1 MKKYFIAIMLLLLA
15 SLSSLRAEDK
25 PVILHPSSTTH
36 GAGQGKKPRT
46 PAYVPEVYIDGHV
59 LSFEESC
66 IGCPITIIDENEN
79 TVFSAIVDEDGIV
92 TLPDS
97 LTGTFVLEL
106 EWGSIIFEGEI
117 EL

>member
-1 MKKYFIAIMLLLLA
+1 MSCGLHNFAGKFLNQLKIMKKYFIAIMLLLLA

-46 PAYVPEVYIDGHV
+46 PAYVPKVYIDGHV

-66 IGCPITIIDENEN
+66 IGYPITGQCHKE
-79 TVFSAIVDEDGIV
+79 
-92 TLPDS
+92 
-97 LTGTFVLEL
+97 VLE
-106 EWGSIIFEGEI
+106 EAMERN
-117 EL
+117 